1 MIMRLRPLCILV
13 PYENMNDHS
22 ILHTSM
28 ILVDIIDEDWRRD
41 VLSDPDIDLLED
53 MEAPE
58 DISEGEQTS
67 GDKWSDLGLEMYFN
81 KA

>member
-1 MIMRLRPLCILV
+1 
-13 PYENMNDHS
+13 
-22 ILHTSM
+22 M